1 MTTDA
6 TATLEGFLSIFAAI
20 EANSRPIHQLLI
32 DEKKRFDKRLA
43 FLRHTAER
51 ADIPVDYVPQT
62 VIEQHTDGNSHG
74 GVVALCGM
82 RHFVALDD
90 LIQPDTTPF
99 IAMLDGIEDPF
110 NFGYAIRALYAAGVH
125 GIVVR
130 PRNWTS
136 AASVVGRSS
145 AGASERVPM
154 AVADTALEAGTVYR
168 QHGLLI
174 ATTAKVDDSLSIFDA
189 NLAQPLFIL
198 IGGERRGVTRSF
210 VDMADMLLV
219 IPYGRDFD
227 QSLGTVSATSTI
239 AFEILRQRDISH

>member
-1 MTTDA
+1 MAESTP
-6 TATLEGFLSIFAAI
+6 TLEGFLSILSAI
-20 EANSRPIHQLLI
+20 EAKSRPIHQLYI

-51 ADIPVDYVPQT
+51 ATISVDYVAQDI
-62 VIEQHTDGNSHG
+62 IEQHTDGNSHG
-74 GVVALCGM
+74 GVVALCGD
-82 RHFVALDD
+82 RNFVELAD
-90 LIQPDTTPF
+90 LIPTQKTPF

-110 NFGYAIRALYAAGVH
+110 NFGYAIRALYAAGVD

-130 PRNWTS
+130 PRNWTT

-154 AVADTALEAGTVYR
+154 AIAETAVDAGTFYR
-168 QHGLLI
+168 EKGLLV
-174 ATTAKVDDSLSIFDA
+174 ATTAKADNSQSIFEA
-189 NLAQPLFIL
+189 NLAKPLFIL

-210 VDMADMLLV
+210 VDVADILLE
-219 IPYGRDFD
+219 IPYGRDFE

-239 AFEILRQRDISH
+239 AFEIFRQRQAEG